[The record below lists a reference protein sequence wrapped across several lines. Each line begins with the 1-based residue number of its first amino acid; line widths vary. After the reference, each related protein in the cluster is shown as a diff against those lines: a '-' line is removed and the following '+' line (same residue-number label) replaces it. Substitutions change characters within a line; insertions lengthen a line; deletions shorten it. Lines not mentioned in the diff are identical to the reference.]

1 MKCPNCGIDNPVG
14 EFFCSDC
21 GAYLQESGTADA
33 TSAGQSSVPISHK
46 ENTGERS
53 QTGDS
58 TATTSTLVP
67 NTQLQAGRY
76 VVTRILGQGG
86 MGAAVLAR
94 DTRVSNKLVV
104 IKELISDETDLMQR
118 QEDLPEDDLVG
129 YPMKYP
135 PYYGNVQYAELMDFC
150 YVWLRKLID
159 DPAFKHHT
167 TRDQQE
173 LTGNVNMERGLDHFT
188 EGLSI
193 VFQKMAKALK
203 PGHPLAF
210 TYHHNSL
217 EAYYPI
223 AVAMLD
229 SGLVCSASLPCPA
242 EMGASIHISGTGS
255 SIVDTVFV
263 CRSTG
268 TVPAQWLAKTAGALA
283 GLVRDDVE
291 KLRQAG
297 LKETRGDVRCIIYGH
312 LIRLA
317 VWDLRHGWDK
327 TKPTKEKTAA
337 IAAKV
342 QEFGGLQTIEDSLNE
357 GMLQPALVRT
367 SAVREET
374 KKYGASHD
382 EISF

>member
-1 MKCPNCGIDNPVG
+1 MEAD
-14 EFFCSDC
+14 
-21 GAYLQESGTADA
+21 LQPGSVDA
-33 TSAGQSSVPISHK
+33 VF
-46 ENTGERS
+46 
-53 QTGDS
+53 
-58 TATTSTLVP
+58 
-67 NTQLQAGRY
+67 
-76 VVTRILGQGG
+76 
-86 MGAAVLAR
+86 
-94 DTRVSNKLVV
+94 
-104 IKELISDETDLMQR
+104 TD
-118 QEDLPEDDLVG
+118 
-129 YPMKYP
+129 P

-167 TRDQQE
+167 TRAQQE

-203 PGHPLAF
+203 SGHPLAF
-210 TYHHNSL
+210 TYHHNTL

-268 TVPAQWLAKTAGALA
+268 SVPAQWLAKTAGALA
-283 GLVRDDVE
+283 ELVKDDIE

-337 IAAKV
+337 IAAMIH
-342 QEFGGLQTIEDSLNE
+342 EFGGLQTVEDSLSE
-357 GMLQPALVRT
+357 GMMQPALVRT
-367 SAVREET
+367 SAIREET
-374 KKYGASHD
+374 QKYGATND